1 MHMYMYMCA
10 CACKTRAVRPQPTSV
25 SWDPTV
31 ILGPSYGF
39 TRAELAGEGAKEQRL
54 VTKGWPRSAEG
65 ATTIVRTVDEA
76 QAYARPPGG
85 GRVRVQ
91 PAMQPASVDKGH
103 IVLRKQRARPESD
116 VGSVDVDGRRTKRA
130 SGRRQNAREE
140 GGDHDARPRREH
152 TDLHVRADVGNEAAA
167 AMPCQV
173 DERCRDLQ
181 RVLPEPDSRGA
192 PARRVDLKAG
202 CAAVQ
207 PRSTVI
213 GH

>member
-1 MHMYMYMCA
+1 MRASGCE
-10 CACKTRAVRPQPTSV
+10 AVRK
-25 SWDPTV
+25 
-31 ILGPSYGF
+31 GF
-39 TRAELAGEGAKEQRL
+39 
-54 VTKGWPRSAEG
+54 AEG
-65 ATTIVRTVDEA
+65 ATTITRTVDEA
-76 QAYARPPGG
+76 QAYACPRG
-85 GRVRVQ
+85 GRCVRVK
-91 PAMQPASVDKGH
+91 PAMQPSSMDEGH
-103 IVLRKQRARPESD
+103 VVPGEQLRCPESN
-116 VGSVDVDGRRTKRA
+116 VGSIKVDRRCTKRT
-130 SGRRQNAREE
+130 SGWRQYTREE
-140 GGDHDARPRREH
+140 AGDHDARPRRVH
-152 TDLHVRADVGNEAAA
+152 SDLHVCLNVREQAAA